1 MASKSTD
8 VPTYSQ
14 IACVGAGLS
23 AVALG
28 ATLQRWYGLEDI
40 QFFERHPTS
49 GGTWYI
55 NSYPGERGSALSHFS
70 IQTNTLVGCGC
81 DVPSA
86 LYSFSFA
93 PNPNWTKLMPSNKE
107 IKEYI
112 DDVVKTYKLLPKM
125 SFGTEV
131 VRTVWRED
139 ANRWLLYLRELKT
152 GREYTHECQILFAAT
167 GQLVEPRPC
176 EIPGA
181 SDFRGSIFHSARWDH
196 SVDLNGKN
204 VVVIGNGCTAAQI
217 VPALAKS
224 GQVKSLTQIVRTKHW
239 IFPAPNFT
247 YPKLLQWIF
256 RYVPLAMRLHRLH
269 IFLVAEN
276 DFRLFPMTKGAAR
289 LREKRRKQ
297 VEKYMREAS
306 PRKYHDLLIPDFDVG
321 CKRRIFDPGYL
332 ESLHLDNVLLTDA
345 KTERITEEGIETDK
359 GFIPADVIVLATGF
373 QTNKFIPY
381 MDVVGRNS
389 ETVSEHWGRYG
400 GPAAY
405 NCSALNGFPNFFIL
419 LGPNAATGHTS
430 AMMAAENSI
439 NYALRILK
447 PVLDG
452 DAASVEVT
460 AKAEYD
466 YAYWVQDALS
476 KRVWNAGCV
485 SKALKPAKRSSS
497 RVLLLALFCIGILG
511 AIQVCDTRNVSL
523 EDLRSYCIAALS
535 QLQNN

>member
-55 NSYPGERGSALSHFS
+55 NSYPGDRGSALSHFS
-70 IQTNTLVGCGC
+70 IQTNILVGCGC

-112 DDVVKTYKLLPKM
+112 DDVVDTYNLLPKM
-125 SFGTEV
+125 SFETEV

-204 VVVIGNGCTAAQI
+204 VVVIGNGC
-217 VPALAKS
+217 
-224 GQVKSLTQIVRTKHW
+224 
-239 IFPAPNFT
+239 
-247 YPKLLQWIF
+247 
-256 RYVPLAMRLHRLH
+256 M
-269 IFLVAEN
+269 
-276 DFRLFPMTKGAAR
+276 
-289 LREKRRKQ
+289 
-297 VEKYMREAS
+297 
-306 PRKYHDLLIPDFDVG
+306 
-321 CKRRIFDPGYL
+321 
-332 ESLHLDNVLLTDA
+332 
-345 KTERITEEGIETDK
+345 
-359 GFIPADVIVLATGF
+359 
-373 QTNKFIPY
+373 
-381 MDVVGRNS
+381 
-389 ETVSEHWGRYG
+389 
-400 GPAAY
+400 
-405 NCSALNGFPNFFIL
+405 
-419 LGPNAATGHTS
+419 
-430 AMMAAENSI
+430 
-439 NYALRILK
+439 
-447 PVLDG
+447 
-452 DAASVEVT
+452 
-460 AKAEYD
+460 
-466 YAYWVQDALS
+466 
-476 KRVWNAGCV
+476 
-485 SKALKPAKRSSS
+485 
-497 RVLLLALFCIGILG
+497 
-511 AIQVCDTRNVSL
+511 
-523 EDLRSYCIAALS
+523 
-535 QLQNN
+535 